1 MEGACLISG
10 CGRLHVLHQ
19 SAMGT
24 VAYSLTSEGQ
34 GIQCIQPNLHCGC
47 PDALCLCCVR
57 YYAAVICS
65 SIALTFVP
73 KHNFKGLEK
82 GIKFKAQVCYDI
94 TF

>member
-10 CGRLHVLHQ
+10 CGRLHVLNQ

-47 PDALCLCCVR
+47 PDA
-57 YYAAVICS
+57 AVKCS

-82 GIKFKAQVCYDI
+82 DIKFKAQVCYDI